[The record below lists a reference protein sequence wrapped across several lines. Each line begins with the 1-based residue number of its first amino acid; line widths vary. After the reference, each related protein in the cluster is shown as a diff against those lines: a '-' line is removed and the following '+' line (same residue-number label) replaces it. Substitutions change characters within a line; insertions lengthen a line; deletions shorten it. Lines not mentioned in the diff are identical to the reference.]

1 MTTENGGVERRGM
14 DPGTISFIKALHE
27 QFVETHSAVH
37 DVYVADHER
46 DHQRFNETLQRE
58 VALAATRIH
67 EITSTIKAH
76 YDSLLTERNAR
87 YDERHKAAQNAIDAA
102 LLASKEAREAA
113 LAATKEAIIKS
124 ENSQKEV
131 NAATYVTI
139 SELQKNLGMAMPR
152 SEVQAR
158 FEAQGELITALT
170 KSVNDIA
177 AERRGSSSFGTTLIA
192 LGGFAVLAIGLI
204 LTIFHTR

>member
-1 MTTENGGVERRGM
+1 MTEGVGVERRGM
-14 DPGTISFIKALHE
+14 DPSVIAVINALHE
-27 QFVETHSAVH
+27 QFVETHAAVH

-87 YDERHKAAQNAIDAA
+87 YDERHKAAQDAIDAA
-102 LLASKEAREAA
+102 LLAAKEAIAAA
-113 LAATKEAIIKS
+113 LAATKEAITKS

-139 SELQKNLGMAMPR
+139 SELQKNLSMAMPR

-177 AERRGSSSFGTTLIA
+177 AERRGSSTFGTTLLA
-192 LGGFAVLAIGLI
+192 LGGFTILVLGLI
-204 LTIFHTR
+204 LTFVHK